1 MASIS
6 EEGREVKVLP
16 GRIGNDRKTTEWVEA
31 VGYKRV
37 KARKEWGYKSGGYK
51 KVGATKT

>member
-16 GRIGNDRKTTEWVEA
+16 GRIGNDRKTTEGAEA